1 MLKAVLNEAWKL
13 APFRVAVVH
22 NMIHEFGK
30 AVSMMTDRA
39 SSETATPFFFSSF
52 DTSSILLIP
61 FANKTYITIHSIFMS
76 NLFLY

>member
-22 NMIHEFGK
+22 NMTNEFGK

-61 FANKTYITIHSIFMS
+61 FADMTYITIHSIFMS
-76 NLFLY
+76 NLCLY